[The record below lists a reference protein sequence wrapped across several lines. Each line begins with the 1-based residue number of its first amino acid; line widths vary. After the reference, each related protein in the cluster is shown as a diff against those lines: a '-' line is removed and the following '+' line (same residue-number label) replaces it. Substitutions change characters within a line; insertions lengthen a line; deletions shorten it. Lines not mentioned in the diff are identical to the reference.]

1 MDKIK
6 GLFVVVVCFCEDDDD
21 MSVMGPYRYEE
32 AVEVMHK
39 EVECSGALPEYI
51 KIAKLT
57 FLD

>member
-6 GLFVVVVCFCEDDDD
+6 GLFVVVVCFCEEDNDS
-21 MSVMGPYRYEE
+21 SVFGPFGYEE
-32 AVEVMHK
+32 AVEVMNK
-39 EVECSGALPEYI
+39 EIQCAGGLPEYI